1 MTEHD
6 HQAGLELLGMWPG
19 PLDVVREAR
28 TRREAAAAL
37 AELQATAK
45 SAARVV
51 ARRLHPDL
59 VGHRRGEADLRA
71 VQAAHR
77 WVAAQKLSDLWP
89 RRRPTR
95 QLRARAG
102 SPVVVEVSATGI
114 RIAWRG
120 SGRP

>member
-19 PLDVVREAR
+19 PLDVVRAAR
-28 TRREAAAAL
+28 TRREASTSL

-45 SAARVV
+45 SAARLV

-77 WVAAQKLSDLWP
+77 WIAAQQVSDLWP
-89 RRRPTR
+89 GRRRGVRT
-95 QLRARAG
+95 LARRG

-120 SGRP
+120 KL

>member
-19 PLDVVREAR
+19 PLDVVRAAT

-45 SAARVV
+45 SAARVL

-59 VGHRRGEADLRA
+59 VRHRRGEDDLRA
-71 VQAAHR
+71 IQAAHR
-77 WVAAQKLSDLWP
+77 WVAAQKLSDWWTG
-89 RRRPTR
+89 RRPTVR
-95 QLRARAG
+95 ATRARPG
-102 SPVVVEVSATGI
+102 SPVVVELTATGI

-120 SGRP
+120 KL